1 MVEEWGKTE
10 SIIIISK
17 RCKSAIISK
26 IKKRKEILAPT
37 KREREREK
45 ECVCVCV

>member
-26 IKKRKEILAPT
+26 IKKRKEILSPRE
-37 KREREREK
+37 REREREK
-45 ECVCVCV
+45 ESVFV